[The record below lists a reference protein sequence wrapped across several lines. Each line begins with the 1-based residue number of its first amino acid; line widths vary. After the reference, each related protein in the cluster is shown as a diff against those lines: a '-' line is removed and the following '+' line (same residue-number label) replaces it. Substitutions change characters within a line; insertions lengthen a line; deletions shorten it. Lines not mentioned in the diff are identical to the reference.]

1 MHEIESLVQQIKIV
15 EDKLNNKD
23 FLSKAPEKIVN
34 LEKQKIVD
42 FKLKLEQELNKLKST
57 ILSRLSEDEIIWFIQ
72 EIREYELNW
81 QFDGWGKKEKSNILI
96 YSQEWFNYVYNP
108 IINPI
113 EILNLSNYCKENK
126 LSIVF
131 SHNQYYSENIA
142 NFDHLPKL
150 LPERS
155 FDIYFCKSLVTGDNI
170 FYSDL
175 PNEEILS
182 KKNIHYCCKLEKNK
196 EYPNWFFDKV
206 SDKLSEEYLYPNFT
220 FDSITFRPYY
230 WYKNFFI
237 DIILKDNKVYGVF
250 GNNQLIKLS
259 QEFREHCSRNKHQKS
274 FAFDWFESKLR
285 NFKACYFT
293 GTELSFKVN
302 PIKWIDKQKKV
313 IEIIFRN
320 MLKQEIPN
328 YPERLLEIYIQTQ
341 FKIVDKNIQRN
352 KHIWIEQ
359 QTKGIPF

>member
-42 FKLKLEQELNKLKST
+42 FKKRLNQELIILKST

-96 YSQEWFNYVYNP
+96 YSQEWFDYVYNP

-155 FDIYFCKSLVTGDNI
+155 FDIYLCKSLITGDNI
-170 FYSDL
+170 FYSNL
-175 PNEEILS
+175 PDEEILA
-182 KKNIHYCCKLEKNK
+182 KKNIHYCCKLERNK
-196 EYPNWFFDKV
+196 EYPNWFIDKV
-206 SDKLSEEYLYPNFT
+206 SNILSKLDISQSPRFHFHYIDHWIHDVYIINNEPYYKISNDKSYKLSESFINWLQYYGKTRSFGLKYKNWSNKSKGNF
-220 FDSITFRPYY
+220 SYY
-230 WYKNFFI
+230 WI
-237 DIILKDNKVYGVF
+237 DNKL
-250 GNNQLIKLS
+250 QSIIK
-259 QEFREHCSRNKHQKS
+259 
-274 FAFDWFESKLR
+274 SKLHITW
-285 NFKACYFT
+285 NN
-293 GTELSFKVN
+293 S
-302 PIKWIDKQKKV
+302 QKRI

-320 MLKQEIPN
+320 MLQKEKVIIP
-328 YPERLLEIYIQTQ
+328 EDLLSIYIQTQ
-341 FKIVDKNIQRN
+341 FKLVDN
-352 KHIWIEQ
+352 KINLQKEQ
-359 QTKGIPF
+359 QLKEIPF